1 MKRIKHHRDRRTP
14 ISSMKELQ
22 TEKFRL
28 QREILE
34 TEEGINSDYRNLID
48 ALTFR
53 NIINTVAEEIIATNM
68 VVSQAWSIIRPLF
81 DRKKKKKKVGT
92 RATAQK
98 PKVQARRTTKRKQAP
113 RKRTTLKKAEG
124 ETKIE
129 E

>member
-1 MKRIKHHRDRRTP
+1 MKRIKHHRNRRAP
-14 ISSMKELQ
+14 LSSMKELQ

-28 QREILE
+28 QREIIE
-34 TEEGINSDYRNLID
+34 TEQSINNDYSNLID

-68 VVSQAWSIIRPLF
+68 VISQGWSIIRPLF
-81 DRKKKKKKVGT
+81 DRKKKKKKVG
-92 RATAQK
+92 AKSAEQI

-113 RKRTTLKKAEG
+113 RKKAALKKTG
-124 ETKIE
+124 EEIKTE